1 MKPRSAAVSSS
12 PCTQPSPPWEGTSLS
27 SVRTT
32 TADDLV
38 ARFAYL
44 HQQAKLGELPTKL
57 GPEYN
62 LLKER
67 FAAIL

>member
-1 MKPRSAAVSSS
+1 M
-12 PCTQPSPPWEGTSLS
+12 S

-57 GPEYN
+57 GPEYD